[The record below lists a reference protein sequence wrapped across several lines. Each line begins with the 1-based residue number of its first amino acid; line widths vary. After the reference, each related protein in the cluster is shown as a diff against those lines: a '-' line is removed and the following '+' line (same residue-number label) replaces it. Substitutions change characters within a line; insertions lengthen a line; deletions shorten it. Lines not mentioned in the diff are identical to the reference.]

1 MGLTWL
7 AIGDSITAGTG
18 ASILTN
24 CYVYQTSKQLRQN
37 GKPHHLIDSGIG
49 GLRSDQILARY
60 KYNGGRCDPD
70 LVTIMVGT
78 NDCEQ
83 SVSTATFQTY
93 LQNLI
98 DDVRMNKKVGKCQI
112 VLCSIVWTNDTANAN
127 VPAFNTIIQQV
138 ATSKGCTFVDT
149 HSAYSDTA
157 HQFDNV
163 HPNDSGHLAIAN
175 ILTPLLNTLLS

>member
-18 ASILTN
+18 ATILTN

-70 LVTIMVGT
+70 LVTIMCGT
-78 NDCEQ
+78 NDNEQ
-83 SVSTATFQTY
+83 SVSTSTFQTN

-98 DDVRMNKKVGKCQI
+98 NDVKMNKKVGKCQI
-112 VLCSIVWTNDTANAN
+112 VLLSIPMTNDTYNTTVAS
-127 VPAFNTIIQQV
+127 FNTVIQNV
-138 ATSKGCTFVDT
+138 ASSNGLTFVDI
-149 HSAYSDTA
+149 HSAYSTTA
-157 HQFDNV
+157 SMYDNV

-175 ILTPLLNTLLS
+175 ILEPALLTLI